1 MSADRVSGIKG
12 SDADASQSLKA
23 IWGVRE
29 LIVSGAM
36 QPGERLSE
44 LVLVK
49 RLGLSRTPVRAALSR
64 LASEGLVEAIPGG
77 GYAVMRF
84 QREDIVDAIELR
96 GVIEGTAVRLAAE
109 RGVTTARLREARQV
123 LEAIDDVIA
132 GLPGSARFEDYVDLN
147 AQFHVLMAN
156 MSGSAVLVRELERV
170 VSLPFAGPSA
180 FLKAQ
185 AELPEFREVLVQAQ
199 QQHMAILDAI
209 ENREGARAEALGRE
223 HARLARRNLDRVIDN
238 DGLRQAVPGLTLIVR

>member
-1 MSADRVSGIKG
+1 MSADRVRGDKG
-12 SDADASQSLKA
+12 MEADASQSLKA

-49 RLGLSRTPVRAALSR
+49 RLGLSRTPVRAALSH

-96 GVIEGTAVRLAAE
+96 GVLEGTAARLAAE
-109 RGVTTARLREARQV
+109 RGVTATRLREARQV
-123 LEAIDDVIA
+123 LEAIDAVIA
-132 GLPGSARFEDYVDLN
+132 GLPGSARFEDYVELN
-147 AQFHVLMAN
+147 AQFHGLMAN
-156 MSGSAVLVRELERV
+156 MSSSAVLVRELDRV
-170 VSLPFAGPSA
+170 ISLPFASPSA

-199 QQHMAILDAI
+199 QQHLAILEAI

-238 DGLRQAVPGLTLIVR
+238 DGLRKAVPGLTLIVR

>member
-1 MSADRVSGIKG
+1 MSADRVRGEKG
-12 SDADASQSLKA
+12 MEADASQSLKA

-49 RLGLSRTPVRAALSR
+49 RLGLSRTPVRAALSH

-96 GVIEGTAVRLAAE
+96 GVLEGTAARLAAE
-109 RGVTTARLREARQV
+109 RGVTATRLREARQV
-123 LEAIDDVIA
+123 LEAIDAVIA
-132 GLPGSARFEDYVDLN
+132 GLPGSARFEEYVELN
-147 AQFHVLMAN
+147 AQFHGLMAN
-156 MSGSAVLVRELERV
+156 MSSSSVLVRELDRV
-170 VSLPFAGPSA
+170 ISLPFASPSA

-199 QQHMAILDAI
+199 QQHLAILEAI

-238 DGLRQAVPGLTLIVR
+238 DGLRKAVPGLTLIVR

>member
-1 MSADRVSGIKG
+1 MSADRVRGEKG
-12 SDADASQSLKA
+12 MEADASQSLKA

-49 RLGLSRTPVRAALSR
+49 RLGLSRTPVRAALSH

-96 GVIEGTAVRLAAE
+96 GVLEGTAARLAAE
-109 RGVTTARLREARQV
+109 RGVTATRLREARQV
-123 LEAIDDVIA
+123 LEAIDAVIA
-132 GLPGSARFEDYVDLN
+132 GLPGSARFEDYVELN
-147 AQFHVLMAN
+147 AQFHGLMAN
-156 MSGSAVLVRELERV
+156 MSSSSVLVRELDRV
-170 VSLPFAGPSA
+170 ISLPFASPSA

-199 QQHMAILDAI
+199 QQHLAILEAI

-238 DGLRQAVPGLTLIVR
+238 DGLRKSVPGLTLIVR

>member
-1 MSADRVSGIKG
+1 MSADRVRGEKG
-12 SDADASQSLKA
+12 MEADASQSLKA

-49 RLGLSRTPVRAALSR
+49 RLGLSRTPVRAALSH

-96 GVIEGTAVRLAAE
+96 GVLEGTAARLAAE
-109 RGVTTARLREARQV
+109 RGVTATRLREARQV
-123 LEAIDDVIA
+123 LEAIDAVIA
-132 GLPGSARFEDYVDLN
+132 GLPGSARFEDYVELN
-147 AQFHVLMAN
+147 AQFHGLMAN
-156 MSGSAVLVRELERV
+156 MSSSSVLVRELDRV
-170 VSLPFAGPSA
+170 ISLPFASPSA

-199 QQHMAILDAI
+199 QQHLAILEAI

-238 DGLRQAVPGLTLIVR
+238 DGLRKAVPGLTLIVR